1 MLQRLIVKNF
11 AIIENIEIEFKDK
24 MTVLSGETGAGKS
37 LIIDAIGLLFGK
49 RASVEFIRYKE
60 TKATITGI
68 FTATPEILEYLE
80 AQSLNLGDG
89 ESLIISRDLYLNS
102 SSVAKVNSD
111 IVSINILAELGELIG
126 DIHNQFD
133 SQALTHPKNYLSFLE
148 DDIIK
153 SKLNNYK
160 IYLNEYKQI
169 KKEYDA
175 LVKENEENTKQID
188 FIKYQ
193 LKELKTAHL
202 SLTEEEDLKNQ
213 ENYLKNYEVIST
225 AFEEVKELLE
235 ERGALDNIA
244 STFSRLSVLSKF
256 NPEAEELIEK
266 IKSSY
271 YELEASYDELK
282 KMNRSLEY
290 DPEALEQINER
301 LSVYSSLKR
310 KYKLTTEGLINL
322 EGELADKVSKI
333 DTYDL
338 DLKEIKAKLDKA
350 YSDAYKEAE
359 TISNLRKEKAV
370 TFEKEITAN
379 LKDLELVKTKF
390 KIEFIKLNELSDNG
404 FDKVDFLVSFNEG
417 EPLKSLSKVASGGE
431 LSRFM
436 LALKVMINEKMNYQT
451 MIFDEIDSGVSG
463 KTAYAIASKL
473 KQIANFSQVLS
484 ITHLPQVAAI
494 ADSHLYI
501 SKEVL
506 DGRTV
511 TKLKHLENKE
521 RVIEIANMISN
532 GVVTDASYNL
542 ALELLKK

>member
-49 RASVEFIRYKE
+49 RASVDLIRYKE

-68 FTATPEILEYLE
+68 FTNTKEIIEYLQE
-80 AQSLNLGDG
+80 KYLNLGDG

-111 IVSINILAELGELIG
+111 VVSINILAELGELIG

-133 SQALTHPKNYLSFLE
+133 SQALTHPKNYLNFLA
-148 DDIIK
+148 DDGIK
-153 SKLNNYK
+153 DKLSNYK
-160 IYLNEYKQI
+160 VLLNEYKQT

-193 LKELKTAHL
+193 LKELKAAHL
-202 SLTEEEDLKNQ
+202 NLTEEEDLKNQ

-225 AFEEVKELLE
+225 AFEEIKELLE
-235 ERGALDNIA
+235 DRGSLDNIA
-244 STFSRLSVLSKF
+244 STFSRLSALKI

-271 YELEASYDELK
+271 YELDASYDELK
-282 KMNRSLEY
+282 QMNRSLEF
-290 DPEALEQINER
+290 DPEALDQINER

-310 KYKLTTEGLINL
+310 KYKLNTEGLINL
-322 EGELADKVSKI
+322 EGELFDKVSKI

-338 DLKEIKAKLDKA
+338 DLKEIKAKLDKS
-350 YSDAYKEAE
+350 YSNAYKEAE
-359 TISNLRKEKAV
+359 TISKLRKEKAV
-370 TFEKEITAN
+370 NFEKEITAN
-379 LKDLELVKTKF
+379 LRDLELIKTNF
-390 KIEFIKLNELSDNG
+390 KIEFTKLNELSDNG

-463 KTAYAIASKL
+463 KTAYAIANKL

-484 ITHLPQVAAI
+484 VTHLPQVAAI
-494 ADSHLYI
+494 ADSHLFI

-506 DGRTV
+506 DGRTI
-511 TKLKHLENKE
+511 TKLKHLENEE
-521 RVIEIANMISN
+521 RVIEIAKMISN
-532 GVVTDASYNL
+532 GIVTDASYNL

>member
-49 RASVEFIRYKE
+49 RASVDLIRYKE

-68 FTATPEILEYLE
+68 FTNTKEIIEYLQE
-80 AQSLNLGDG
+80 KYLNLGDG

-111 IVSINILAELGELIG
+111 VVSINILAELGELIG

-133 SQALTHPKNYLSFLE
+133 SQALTHPKNYLNFLA
-148 DDIIK
+148 DDGIK
-153 SKLNNYK
+153 DKLSNYK
-160 IYLNEYKQI
+160 VLLNEYKQT

-193 LKELKTAHL
+193 LKELKAAHL
-202 SLTEEEDLKNQ
+202 NLTEEEDLKNQ

-225 AFEEVKELLE
+225 AFEEIKELLE
-235 ERGALDNIA
+235 DRGSLDNIA
-244 STFSRLSVLSKF
+244 STFSRLSALKI

-271 YELEASYDELK
+271 YDLEASYDELK
-282 KMNRSLEY
+282 KMNRSLEF
-290 DPEALEQINER
+290 DPEALDQINER

-310 KYKLTTEGLINL
+310 KYKLNTEGLINL

-338 DLKEIKAKLDKA
+338 DLKEIKAKLDKS
-350 YSDAYKEAE
+350 YSSAYKEAE
-359 TISNLRKEKAV
+359 IISKLRKEKAV
-370 TFEKEITAN
+370 NFEKEITAN
-379 LKDLELVKTKF
+379 LRDLELIKTNF
-390 KIEFIKLNELSDNG
+390 KIEFTKLSELSDNG

-463 KTAYAIASKL
+463 KTAYAIANKL

-484 ITHLPQVAAI
+484 VTHLPQVAAI
-494 ADSHLYI
+494 ADSHLFI

-511 TKLKHLENKE
+511 TKLKHLENEE
-521 RVIEIANMISN
+521 RVIEIAKMISN
-532 GVVTDASYNL
+532 GIVTDASYNL

>member
-49 RASVEFIRYKE
+49 RASVDLIRYKE

-68 FTATPEILEYLE
+68 FTNTKEIKEYLKDKD
-80 AQSLNLGDG
+80 LNLGDG

-111 IVSINILAELGELIG
+111 VVSINILAELGELIG

-133 SQALTHPKNYLSFLE
+133 SQALTHPKNYLNFLA
-148 DDIIK
+148 DDGIK
-153 SKLNNYK
+153 DKLSNYK
-160 IYLNEYKQI
+160 VLLNEYKQT

-193 LKELKTAHL
+193 LKELKAANLT
-202 SLTEEEDLKNQ
+202 LTEEEDLKNQ

-225 AFEEVKELLE
+225 AFEEIKELLE
-235 ERGALDNIA
+235 DRGSLDNIA
-244 STFSRLSVLSKF
+244 STFSRLSALKI

-271 YELEASYDELK
+271 YELDASYDELK
-282 KMNRSLEY
+282 QMNRSLEF
-290 DPEALEQINER
+290 DPEALDQINER

-310 KYKLTTEGLINL
+310 KYKLNTEGLINL

-338 DLKEIKAKLDKA
+338 DLKEIKAKLDKS
-350 YSDAYKEAE
+350 YSNAYKEAE
-359 TISNLRKEKAV
+359 TISKLRKEKAV
-370 TFEKEITAN
+370 NFEKEITAN
-379 LKDLELVKTKF
+379 LRDLELIKTNF
-390 KIEFIKLNELSDNG
+390 KIEFTKLSELSDNG

-463 KTAYAIASKL
+463 KTAYAIANKL

-484 ITHLPQVAAI
+484 VTHLPQVAAI
-494 ADSHLYI
+494 ADSHLFI

-511 TKLKHLENKE
+511 TKLKHLENEE
-521 RVIEIANMISN
+521 RVIEIAKMISN
-532 GVVTDASYNL
+532 GIVTDASYNL

>member
-49 RASVEFIRYKE
+49 RASVDLIRYKE

-68 FTATPEILEYLE
+68 FTNTKEIKEYLKDKD
-80 AQSLNLGDG
+80 LNLGDG

-111 IVSINILAELGELIG
+111 VVSINILAELGELIG

-133 SQALTHPKNYLSFLE
+133 SQALTHPKNYLNFLA
-148 DDIIK
+148 DDVIK
-153 SKLNNYK
+153 DKLSNYK
-160 IYLNEYKQI
+160 VLLNEYKQT

-193 LKELKTAHL
+193 LKELKAANLT
-202 SLTEEEDLKNQ
+202 LTEEEDLKNQ

-225 AFEEVKELLE
+225 AFEEIKELLE
-235 ERGALDNIA
+235 DRGSLDNIA
-244 STFSRLSVLSKF
+244 STFSRLSVLKIS
-256 NPEAEELIEK
+256 PEAEELIEK

-271 YELEASYDELK
+271 YDLEASYDELK
-282 KMNRSLEY
+282 KMNRSLEF
-290 DPEALEQINER
+290 DPEALDQINER

-310 KYKLTTEGLINL
+310 KYKLNTEGLINL

-338 DLKEIKAKLDKA
+338 DLKEIKAKLDKS
-350 YSDAYKEAE
+350 YSSAYKEAE
-359 TISNLRKEKAV
+359 IISKLRKEKAV
-370 TFEKEITAN
+370 NFEKEITAN
-379 LKDLELVKTKF
+379 LRDLELIKTNF
-390 KIEFIKLNELSDNG
+390 KIEFTKLSELSDNG

-463 KTAYAIASKL
+463 KTAYAIANKL

-484 ITHLPQVAAI
+484 VTHLPQVAAI
-494 ADSHLYI
+494 ADSHLFI

-511 TKLKHLENKE
+511 TKLKHLENEE
-521 RVIEIANMISN
+521 RVIEIAKMISN
-532 GVVTDASYNL
+532 GIVTDASYNL

>member
-49 RASVEFIRYKE
+49 RASVDLIRYKE

-68 FTATPEILEYLE
+68 FTNTKEIKEYLQE
-80 AQSLNLGDG
+80 KDLNLGDG

-111 IVSINILAELGELIG
+111 VVSINILAELGELIG

-133 SQALTHPKNYLSFLE
+133 SQALTHPKNYLNFLA
-148 DDIIK
+148 DDVIK
-153 SKLNNYK
+153 DKLNNYK
-160 IYLNEYKQI
+160 VLLNEYKQT

-193 LKELKTAHL
+193 LKELKAAHL
-202 SLTEEEDLKNQ
+202 NLTEEADLKNQ

-225 AFEEVKELLE
+225 AFEEIKELLE
-235 ERGALDNIA
+235 DRGSLDNIA
-244 STFSRLSVLSKF
+244 SSFSRLSALKI
-256 NPEAEELIEK
+256 NPEAEEMIEK

-282 KMNRSLEY
+282 KMNQSLEY
-290 DPEALEQINER
+290 DPEALDQINER

-310 KYKLTTEGLINL
+310 KYKLNTEGLINL

-338 DLKEIKAKLDKA
+338 DLKEIKAKLDKS
-350 YSDAYKEAE
+350 YSSAYKEAE
-359 TISNLRKEKAV
+359 TISKLRKEKAV
-370 TFEKEITAN
+370 NFEKEITAN
-379 LKDLELVKTKF
+379 LRDLELIKTNF
-390 KIEFIKLNELSDNG
+390 KIEFTKLSELSDNG

-463 KTAYAIASKL
+463 KTAYAIANKL

-484 ITHLPQVAAI
+484 VTHLPQVAAI
-494 ADSHLYI
+494 ADSHLFI

-506 DGRTV
+506 DGRTI
-511 TKLKHLENKE
+511 TKLKHLENEE
-521 RVIEIANMISN
+521 RVIEIAKMISN
-532 GVVTDASYNL
+532 GIVTDASYNL

>member
-11 AIIENIEIEFKDK
+11 AIIENIEIEFKNK

-49 RASVEFIRYKE
+49 RASVDLIRYKE

-68 FTATPEILEYLE
+68 FTNTKEIKEYLKDKD
-80 AQSLNLGDG
+80 LNLGDG

-111 IVSINILAELGELIG
+111 VVSINILAELGELIG

-133 SQALTHPKNYLSFLE
+133 SQALTHPKNYLNFLA
-148 DDIIK
+148 DDVIK
-153 SKLNNYK
+153 DKLSNYK
-160 IYLNEYKQI
+160 VLLNEYKQT

-193 LKELKTAHL
+193 LKELKAANLT
-202 SLTEEEDLKNQ
+202 LTEEEDLKNQ

-225 AFEEVKELLE
+225 AFEEIKELLE
-235 ERGALDNIA
+235 NRGSLDNIA
-244 STFSRLSVLSKF
+244 STFSRLSVLKI

-271 YELEASYDELK
+271 YDLEASYDELK
-282 KMNRSLEY
+282 KMNRSLEF
-290 DPEALEQINER
+290 DPEALDQINER

-310 KYKLTTEGLINL
+310 KYKLNTEGLINL

-338 DLKEIKAKLDKA
+338 DLKEIKAKLDKS
-350 YSDAYKEAE
+350 YSSAYKEAE
-359 TISNLRKEKAV
+359 IISKLRKEKAV
-370 TFEKEITAN
+370 NFEKEITAN
-379 LKDLELVKTKF
+379 LRDLELIKTNF
-390 KIEFIKLNELSDNG
+390 KIEFTKLSELSDNG

-463 KTAYAIASKL
+463 KTAYAIANKL

-484 ITHLPQVAAI
+484 VTHLPQVAAI
-494 ADSHLYI
+494 ADSHLFI

-511 TKLKHLENKE
+511 TKLKHLENEE
-521 RVIEIANMISN
+521 RVIEIAKMISN
-532 GVVTDASYNL
+532 GIVTDASYNL

>member
-49 RASVEFIRYKE
+49 RASVDLIRYKE

-68 FTATPEILEYLE
+68 FTNTKEIKEYLKDKD
-80 AQSLNLGDG
+80 LNLGDG

-111 IVSINILAELGELIG
+111 VVSINILAELGELIG

-133 SQALTHPKNYLSFLE
+133 SQALTHPKNYLNFLA
-148 DDIIK
+148 DDGIK
-153 SKLNNYK
+153 DKLSNYK
-160 IYLNEYKQI
+160 VLLNEYKQT

-193 LKELKTAHL
+193 LKELKAAHL
-202 SLTEEEDLKNQ
+202 TLTEEEDLKNQ

-225 AFEEVKELLE
+225 AFEEIKELLE
-235 ERGALDNIA
+235 DRGSLDNIA
-244 STFSRLSVLSKF
+244 STFSRLSVLKI

-282 KMNRSLEY
+282 KMNRLLEY

-310 KYKLTTEGLINL
+310 KYKLNTEGLINL

-338 DLKEIKAKLDKA
+338 DLKEIKAKLDKS
-350 YSDAYKEAE
+350 YSNAYKEAE
-359 TISNLRKEKAV
+359 TISKLRKEKAV
-370 TFEKEITAN
+370 NFEKEITAN
-379 LKDLELVKTKF
+379 LRDLELIKTNF
-390 KIEFIKLNELSDNG
+390 KIEFTKLNELSDNG

-463 KTAYAIASKL
+463 KTAYAIANKL

-484 ITHLPQVAAI
+484 VTHLPQVAAI
-494 ADSHLYI
+494 ADSHLFI

-506 DGRTV
+506 DGRTI
-511 TKLKHLENKE
+511 TKLKHLENEE
-521 RVIEIANMISN
+521 RVIEIAKMISN
-532 GVVTDASYNL
+532 GIVTDASYNL

>member
-49 RASVEFIRYKE
+49 RASVDLIRYKE

-68 FTATPEILEYLE
+68 FTNTKEILEYLKDKD
-80 AQSLNLGDG
+80 LNLGDG

-111 IVSINILAELGELIG
+111 VVSINILAELGELIG

-133 SQALTHPKNYLSFLE
+133 SQALTHPKNYLNFLA
-148 DDIIK
+148 DDVTK
-153 SKLNNYK
+153 DKLSNYK
-160 IYLNEYKQI
+160 VLLNEYKQT

-193 LKELKTAHL
+193 LKELKAAHL
-202 SLTEEEDLKNQ
+202 TLTEEEDLKNQ

-225 AFEEVKELLE
+225 AFEEIKELLE
-235 ERGALDNIA
+235 DRGSLDNIA
-244 STFSRLSVLSKF
+244 SSFSRLSALKI

-282 KMNRSLEY
+282 KMNQSLEY
-290 DPEALEQINER
+290 DPEALDQINER

-310 KYKLTTEGLINL
+310 KYKLNTEGLINL

-338 DLKEIKAKLDKA
+338 DLKEIKAKLDKS
-350 YSDAYKEAE
+350 YSNAYKEAE
-359 TISNLRKEKAV
+359 TISKLRKEKAV
-370 TFEKEITAN
+370 NFEKEITAN
-379 LKDLELVKTKF
+379 LRDLELIKTNF
-390 KIEFIKLNELSDNG
+390 KIEFTKLNELSDNG

-484 ITHLPQVAAI
+484 VTHLPQVAAI
-494 ADSHLYI
+494 ADSHLFI

-506 DGRTV
+506 DGRTI
-511 TKLKHLENKE
+511 TKLKHLENE
-521 RVIEIANMISN
+521 GRVIEIAKMISN
-532 GVVTDASYNL
+532 GIVTDASYNL

>member
-49 RASVEFIRYKE
+49 RASVDLIRYKE

-68 FTATPEILEYLE
+68 FTNTKEIKEYLKDKD
-80 AQSLNLGDG
+80 LNLGDG

-111 IVSINILAELGELIG
+111 VVSINILAELGELIG

-133 SQALTHPKNYLSFLE
+133 SQALTHPKNYLNFLA
-148 DDIIK
+148 DDVIK
-153 SKLNNYK
+153 DKLSNYK
-160 IYLNEYKQI
+160 VLLNEYKQT

-193 LKELKTAHL
+193 LKELKAANLT
-202 SLTEEEDLKNQ
+202 LTEEEDLKNQ

-225 AFEEVKELLE
+225 AFEEIKELLE
-235 ERGALDNIA
+235 NRGSLDNIA
-244 STFSRLSVLSKF
+244 STFSRLSVLKI

-271 YELEASYDELK
+271 YDLEASYDELK
-282 KMNRSLEY
+282 KMNRSLEF
-290 DPEALEQINER
+290 DPEALDQINER

-310 KYKLTTEGLINL
+310 KYKLNTEGLINL

-338 DLKEIKAKLDKA
+338 DLKEIKAKLDKS
-350 YSDAYKEAE
+350 YSSAYKEAE
-359 TISNLRKEKAV
+359 IISKLRKEKAV
-370 TFEKEITAN
+370 NFEKEITAN
-379 LKDLELVKTKF
+379 LRDLELIKTNF
-390 KIEFIKLNELSDNG
+390 KIEFTKLSELSDNG

-463 KTAYAIASKL
+463 KTAYAIANKL

-484 ITHLPQVAAI
+484 VTHLPQVAAI
-494 ADSHLYI
+494 ADSHLFI

-511 TKLKHLENKE
+511 TKLKHLENEE
-521 RVIEIANMISN
+521 RVIEIAKMISN
-532 GVVTDASYNL
+532 GIVTDASYNL

>member
-49 RASVEFIRYKE
+49 RASVDLIRYKE

-68 FTATPEILEYLE
+68 FTNTKEIKEYLKDKD
-80 AQSLNLGDG
+80 LNLGDG

-111 IVSINILAELGELIG
+111 VVSINILAELGELIG

-133 SQALTHPKNYLSFLE
+133 SQALTHPKNYLNFLA
-148 DDIIK
+148 DDVIK
-153 SKLNNYK
+153 DKLSNYK
-160 IYLNEYKQI
+160 VLLNEYKQT

-193 LKELKTAHL
+193 LKELKAANLT
-202 SLTEEEDLKNQ
+202 LTEEEDLKNQ

-225 AFEEVKELLE
+225 AFEEIKELLE
-235 ERGALDNIA
+235 NRGSLDNIA
-244 STFSRLSVLSKF
+244 STFSRLSVLKI

-271 YELEASYDELK
+271 YDLEASYDELK
-282 KMNRSLEY
+282 KMNRSLEF
-290 DPEALEQINER
+290 DPEALDQINER

-310 KYKLTTEGLINL
+310 KYKLNTEGLINL

-338 DLKEIKAKLDKA
+338 DLKEIKAKLDKS
-350 YSDAYKEAE
+350 YSSAYKEAE
-359 TISNLRKEKAV
+359 IISKLRKEKAV
-370 TFEKEITAN
+370 NFEKKITAN
-379 LKDLELVKTKF
+379 LRDLELIKTNF
-390 KIEFIKLNELSDNG
+390 KIEFTKLSELSDNG

-463 KTAYAIASKL
+463 KTAYAIANKL

-484 ITHLPQVAAI
+484 VTHLPQVAAI
-494 ADSHLYI
+494 ADSHLFI

-511 TKLKHLENKE
+511 TKLKHLENEE
-521 RVIEIANMISN
+521 RVIEIAKMISN
-532 GVVTDASYNL
+532 GIVTDASYNL

>member
-11 AIIENIEIEFKDK
+11 AIIENIEIEFKNK

-49 RASVEFIRYKE
+49 RASVDLIRYKE

-68 FTATPEILEYLE
+68 FTNTKEIKEYLKDKD
-80 AQSLNLGDG
+80 LNLGDG

-111 IVSINILAELGELIG
+111 VVSINILAELGELIG

-133 SQALTHPKNYLSFLE
+133 SQALTHPKNYLNFLA
-148 DDIIK
+148 DDVIK
-153 SKLNNYK
+153 DKLSNYK
-160 IYLNEYKQI
+160 VLLNEYKQT

-193 LKELKTAHL
+193 LKELKAANLT
-202 SLTEEEDLKNQ
+202 LTEEEDLKNQ

-225 AFEEVKELLE
+225 AFEEIKELLE
-235 ERGALDNIA
+235 NRGSLDNIA
-244 STFSRLSVLSKF
+244 STFSRLSVLKI

-271 YELEASYDELK
+271 YDLEASYDELK
-282 KMNRSLEY
+282 KMNRSLEF
-290 DPEALEQINER
+290 DPEALDQINER

-310 KYKLTTEGLINL
+310 KYKLNTEGLINL

-338 DLKEIKAKLDKA
+338 DLKEIKAKLDKS
-350 YSDAYKEAE
+350 YSSAYKEAE
-359 TISNLRKEKAV
+359 IISKLRKEKAV
-370 TFEKEITAN
+370 NFEKEITAN
-379 LKDLELVKTKF
+379 LRDLELIKTNF
-390 KIEFIKLNELSDNG
+390 KIEFTKLSELSDNG

-463 KTAYAIASKL
+463 KTAYAIANKL

-484 ITHLPQVAAI
+484 VTHLPQVAAI
-494 ADSHLYI
+494 ADSHLFI

-506 DGRTV
+506 DGRTI
-511 TKLKHLENKE
+511 TKLKHLENEE
-521 RVIEIANMISN
+521 RVIEIAKMISN
-532 GVVTDASYNL
+532 GIVTDASYNL

>member
-49 RASVEFIRYKE
+49 RASVDLIRYKE

-68 FTATPEILEYLE
+68 FTNTKEIIEYLQE
-80 AQSLNLGDG
+80 KYLNLGDG

-111 IVSINILAELGELIG
+111 VVSINILAELGELIG

-133 SQALTHPKNYLSFLE
+133 SQALTHPKNYLNFLA
-148 DDIIK
+148 DDGIK
-153 SKLNNYK
+153 DKLSNYK
-160 IYLNEYKQI
+160 VLLNEYKQT

-193 LKELKTAHL
+193 LKELKAAHL
-202 SLTEEEDLKNQ
+202 NLTEEEDLKNQ

-225 AFEEVKELLE
+225 VFEEIKELLE
-235 ERGALDNIA
+235 DRGSLDNIA
-244 STFSRLSVLSKF
+244 STFSRLSALKI

-271 YELEASYDELK
+271 YELDASYDELK
-282 KMNRSLEY
+282 QMNRSLEF
-290 DPEALEQINER
+290 DPEALDQINER

-310 KYKLTTEGLINL
+310 KYKLNTEGLINL
-322 EGELADKVSKI
+322 EGELFDKVSKI

-338 DLKEIKAKLDKA
+338 DLKEIKAKLDKS
-350 YSDAYKEAE
+350 YSNAYKEAE
-359 TISNLRKEKAV
+359 TISKLRKEKAV
-370 TFEKEITAN
+370 NFEKEITAN
-379 LKDLELVKTKF
+379 LRDLELIKTNF
-390 KIEFIKLNELSDNG
+390 KIEFTKLNELSDNG

-463 KTAYAIASKL
+463 KTAYAIANKL

-484 ITHLPQVAAI
+484 VTHLPQVAAI
-494 ADSHLYI
+494 ADSHLFI

-506 DGRTV
+506 DGRTI
-511 TKLKHLENKE
+511 TKLKHLENEE
-521 RVIEIANMISN
+521 RVIEIAKMISN
-532 GVVTDASYNL
+532 GIVTDASYNL

>member
-49 RASVEFIRYKE
+49 RASVDLIRYKE

-68 FTATPEILEYLE
+68 FTNTKEIIEYLQE
-80 AQSLNLGDG
+80 KYLNLGDG

-111 IVSINILAELGELIG
+111 VVSINILAELGELIG

-133 SQALTHPKNYLSFLE
+133 SQALTHPKNYLNFLA
-148 DDIIK
+148 DDGIK
-153 SKLNNYK
+153 DKLSNYK
-160 IYLNEYKQI
+160 VLLNEYKQT

-193 LKELKTAHL
+193 LKELKAAHL
-202 SLTEEEDLKNQ
+202 NLTEEEDLKNQ

-225 AFEEVKELLE
+225 AFEEIKELLE
-235 ERGALDNIA
+235 NRGSLDNIA
-244 STFSRLSVLSKF
+244 STFSRLSVLKI

-271 YELEASYDELK
+271 YDLEASYDELK
-282 KMNRSLEY
+282 KMNRSLEF
-290 DPEALEQINER
+290 DPEALDQINER

-310 KYKLTTEGLINL
+310 KYKLNTEGLINL
-322 EGELADKVSKI
+322 EGELADKVSQI

-338 DLKEIKAKLDKA
+338 DLKEIKAKLDKS
-350 YSDAYKEAE
+350 YSSAYKEAE
-359 TISNLRKEKAV
+359 IISKLRKEKAV
-370 TFEKEITAN
+370 NFEKEITAN
-379 LKDLELVKTKF
+379 LRDLELIKTNF
-390 KIEFIKLNELSDNG
+390 KIEFTKLNELSDNG

-463 KTAYAIASKL
+463 KTAYAIANKL

-484 ITHLPQVAAI
+484 VTHLPQVAAI
-494 ADSHLYI
+494 ADSHLFI

-511 TKLKHLENKE
+511 TKLKHLENEE
-521 RVIEIANMISN
+521 RVIEIAKMISN
-532 GVVTDASYNL
+532 GIVTDASYNL

>member
-49 RASVEFIRYKE
+49 RASVDLIRYKE

-68 FTATPEILEYLE
+68 FTNTKEILEYLKDKD
-80 AQSLNLGDG
+80 LNLGDG

-111 IVSINILAELGELIG
+111 VVSINILAELGELIG

-133 SQALTHPKNYLSFLE
+133 SQALTHPKNYLNFLA
-148 DDIIK
+148 DDVTK
-153 SKLNNYK
+153 DKLSNYK
-160 IYLNEYKQI
+160 VLLNEYKQT

-193 LKELKTAHL
+193 LKELKAAHL
-202 SLTEEEDLKNQ
+202 TLTEEEDLKNQ

-225 AFEEVKELLE
+225 AFEEIKELLE
-235 ERGALDNIA
+235 DRGSLDNIA
-244 STFSRLSVLSKF
+244 SSFSRLSALKI

-282 KMNRSLEY
+282 KMNRLLEY

-310 KYKLTTEGLINL
+310 KYKLNTEGLINL

-338 DLKEIKAKLDKA
+338 DLKEIKAKLDKS
-350 YSDAYKEAE
+350 YSNAYKEAE
-359 TISNLRKEKAV
+359 TISKLRKEKAV
-370 TFEKEITAN
+370 NFEKEITAN
-379 LKDLELVKTKF
+379 LRDLELIKTNF
-390 KIEFIKLNELSDNG
+390 KIEFTKLNELSDNG

-484 ITHLPQVAAI
+484 VTHLPQVAAI
-494 ADSHLYI
+494 ADSHLFI

-506 DGRTV
+506 DGRTI
-511 TKLKHLENKE
+511 TKLKHLENE
-521 RVIEIANMISN
+521 GRVIEIAKMISN
-532 GVVTDASYNL
+532 GIVTDASYNL

>member
-49 RASVEFIRYKE
+49 RASVDLIRYKE

-68 FTATPEILEYLE
+68 FTNTKEIKEYLKDKD
-80 AQSLNLGDG
+80 LNLGDG

-111 IVSINILAELGELIG
+111 VVSINILAELGELIG

-133 SQALTHPKNYLSFLE
+133 SQALTHPKNYLNFLA
-148 DDIIK
+148 DDVIK
-153 SKLNNYK
+153 DKLSNYK
-160 IYLNEYKQI
+160 VLLNEYKQT

-193 LKELKTAHL
+193 LKELKAANLT
-202 SLTEEEDLKNQ
+202 LTEEEDLKNQ

-225 AFEEVKELLE
+225 AFEEIKELLE
-235 ERGALDNIA
+235 DRGSLDNIA
-244 STFSRLSVLSKF
+244 STFSRLSVLKI

-271 YELEASYDELK
+271 YDLEASYDELK
-282 KMNRSLEY
+282 KMNRSLEF
-290 DPEALEQINER
+290 DPEALDQINER

-310 KYKLTTEGLINL
+310 KYKLNTEGLINL

-338 DLKEIKAKLDKA
+338 DLKEIKAKLDKS
-350 YSDAYKEAE
+350 YSSAYKEAE
-359 TISNLRKEKAV
+359 IISKLRKEKAV
-370 TFEKEITAN
+370 NFEKEITAN
-379 LKDLELVKTKF
+379 LRDLELIKTNF
-390 KIEFIKLNELSDNG
+390 KIEFTKLSELSDNG

-463 KTAYAIASKL
+463 KTAYAIANKL

-484 ITHLPQVAAI
+484 VTHLPQVAAI
-494 ADSHLYI
+494 ADSHLFI

-511 TKLKHLENKE
+511 TKLKHLENEE
-521 RVIEIANMISN
+521 RVIEIAKMISN
-532 GVVTDASYNL
+532 GIVTDASYNL

>member
-49 RASVEFIRYKE
+49 RASVDLIRYKE

-68 FTATPEILEYLE
+68 FTNTKEIKEYLKDKD
-80 AQSLNLGDG
+80 LNLGDG

-111 IVSINILAELGELIG
+111 VVSINILAELGELIG

-133 SQALTHPKNYLSFLE
+133 SQALTHPKNYLNFLA
-148 DDIIK
+148 DDVIK
-153 SKLNNYK
+153 DKLSNYK
-160 IYLNEYKQI
+160 VLLNEYKQT

-193 LKELKTAHL
+193 LKELKAAHL
-202 SLTEEEDLKNQ
+202 NLTEEEDLKNQ

-225 AFEEVKELLE
+225 AFEEIKELLE
-235 ERGALDNIA
+235 NRGSLDNIA
-244 STFSRLSVLSKF
+244 STFSRLSVLKI

-271 YELEASYDELK
+271 YDLEASYDELK
-282 KMNRSLEY
+282 KMNRSLEF
-290 DPEALEQINER
+290 DPEALDQINER

-310 KYKLTTEGLINL
+310 KYKLNTEGLINL

-338 DLKEIKAKLDKA
+338 DLKEIKAKLDKS
-350 YSDAYKEAE
+350 YSSAYKEAE
-359 TISNLRKEKAV
+359 IISKLRKEKAV
-370 TFEKEITAN
+370 NFEKEITAN
-379 LKDLELVKTKF
+379 LRDLELIKTNF
-390 KIEFIKLNELSDNG
+390 KIEFTKLSELSDNG

-463 KTAYAIASKL
+463 KTAYAIANKL

-484 ITHLPQVAAI
+484 VTHLPQVAAI
-494 ADSHLYI
+494 ADSHLFI

-511 TKLKHLENKE
+511 TKLKHLENEE
-521 RVIEIANMISN
+521 RVIEIAKMISN
-532 GVVTDASYNL
+532 GIVTDASYNL

>member
-49 RASVEFIRYKE
+49 RASVDLIRYKE

-68 FTATPEILEYLE
+68 FTNTKEIIEYLQE
-80 AQSLNLGDG
+80 KYLNLGDG

-111 IVSINILAELGELIG
+111 VVSINILAELGELIG

-133 SQALTHPKNYLSFLE
+133 SQALTHPKNYLNFLA
-148 DDIIK
+148 DDGIK
-153 SKLNNYK
+153 DKLSNYK
-160 IYLNEYKQI
+160 VLLNEYKQT

-193 LKELKTAHL
+193 LKELKAAHL
-202 SLTEEEDLKNQ
+202 NLTEEEDLKNQ

-225 AFEEVKELLE
+225 AFEEIKELLE
-235 ERGALDNIA
+235 DRGSLDNIA
-244 STFSRLSVLSKF
+244 STFSRLSALKI

-271 YELEASYDELK
+271 YELDASYDELK
-282 KMNRSLEY
+282 QMNRSLEF
-290 DPEALEQINER
+290 DPEALDQINER

-310 KYKLTTEGLINL
+310 KYKLNTEGLINL
-322 EGELADKVSKI
+322 EGELFDKVSKI

-338 DLKEIKAKLDKA
+338 DLKEIKAKLDKS
-350 YSDAYKEAE
+350 YSNAYKEAE
-359 TISNLRKEKAV
+359 TISKLRKEKAV
-370 TFEKEITAN
+370 NFEKEITAN
-379 LKDLELVKTKF
+379 LRDLELIKTNF
-390 KIEFIKLNELSDNG
+390 KIEFTKLSELSDNG

-463 KTAYAIASKL
+463 KTAYAIANKL

-484 ITHLPQVAAI
+484 VTHLPQVAAI
-494 ADSHLYI
+494 ADSHLFI

-511 TKLKHLENKE
+511 TKLKHLENEE
-521 RVIEIANMISN
+521 RVIEIAKMISN
-532 GVVTDASYNL
+532 GIVTDASYNL

>member
-49 RASVEFIRYKE
+49 RASVDLIRYKE

-68 FTATPEILEYLE
+68 FTNTKEIIEYLQE
-80 AQSLNLGDG
+80 KYLNLGDG

-111 IVSINILAELGELIG
+111 VVSINILAELGELIG

-133 SQALTHPKNYLSFLE
+133 SQALTHPKNYLNFLA
-148 DDIIK
+148 DDGIK
-153 SKLNNYK
+153 DKLSNYK
-160 IYLNEYKQI
+160 VLLNEYKQT

-193 LKELKTAHL
+193 LKELKAAHL
-202 SLTEEEDLKNQ
+202 NLTEEEDLKNQ

-225 AFEEVKELLE
+225 AFEEIKELLE
-235 ERGALDNIA
+235 NRGSLDNIA
-244 STFSRLSVLSKF
+244 STFSRLSVLKI

-271 YELEASYDELK
+271 YDLEASYDELK
-282 KMNRSLEY
+282 KMNRSLEF
-290 DPEALEQINER
+290 DPEALDQINER

-310 KYKLTTEGLINL
+310 KYKLNTEGLINL
-322 EGELADKVSKI
+322 EGELADKVSQI

-338 DLKEIKAKLDKA
+338 DLKEIKAKLDKS
-350 YSDAYKEAE
+350 YSSAYKEAE
-359 TISNLRKEKAV
+359 IISKLRKEKAV
-370 TFEKEITAN
+370 NFEKEITAN
-379 LKDLELVKTKF
+379 LRDLELIKTNF
-390 KIEFIKLNELSDNG
+390 KIEFTKLSELSDNG

-463 KTAYAIASKL
+463 KTAYAIANKL

-484 ITHLPQVAAI
+484 VTHLPQVAAI
-494 ADSHLYI
+494 ADSHLFI

-511 TKLKHLENKE
+511 TKLKHLENEE
-521 RVIEIANMISN
+521 RVIEIAKMISN
-532 GVVTDASYNL
+532 GIVTDASYNL

>member
-49 RASVEFIRYKE
+49 RASVDLIRYKE

-68 FTATPEILEYLE
+68 FTNTKEIKEYLQE
-80 AQSLNLGDG
+80 KDLNLGDG

-111 IVSINILAELGELIG
+111 VVSINILAELGELIG

-133 SQALTHPKNYLSFLE
+133 SQALTHPKNYLNFLA
-148 DDIIK
+148 DDVIK
-153 SKLNNYK
+153 DKLNNYK
-160 IYLNEYKQI
+160 VLLNEYKQT

-193 LKELKTAHL
+193 LKELKAAHL
-202 SLTEEEDLKNQ
+202 NLTEEADLKNQ

-225 AFEEVKELLE
+225 AFEEIKELLE
-235 ERGALDNIA
+235 DRGSLDNIA
-244 STFSRLSVLSKF
+244 SSFSRLSALKI
-256 NPEAEELIEK
+256 NPEAEEMIEK

-282 KMNRSLEY
+282 KMNQSLEY
-290 DPEALEQINER
+290 DPEALDQINER

-310 KYKLTTEGLINL
+310 KYKLNTEGLINL

-338 DLKEIKAKLDKA
+338 DLKEIKAKLDKS
-350 YSDAYKEAE
+350 YSSAYKEAE
-359 TISNLRKEKAV
+359 TISKLRKEKAV
-370 TFEKEITAN
+370 NFEKEITAN
-379 LKDLELVKTKF
+379 LRDLELIKTNF
-390 KIEFIKLNELSDNG
+390 KIEFTKLNELSDNG

-484 ITHLPQVAAI
+484 VTHLPQVAAI
-494 ADSHLYI
+494 ADSHLFI

-506 DGRTV
+506 DGRTI
-511 TKLKHLENKE
+511 TKLKHLENEE
-521 RVIEIANMISN
+521 RVIEIAKMISN
-532 GVVTDASYNL
+532 GIVTDASYNL

>member
-49 RASVEFIRYKE
+49 RASVDLIRYKE

-68 FTATPEILEYLE
+68 FTNTKEIIEYLQE
-80 AQSLNLGDG
+80 KYLNLGDG

-111 IVSINILAELGELIG
+111 VVSINILAELGELIG

-133 SQALTHPKNYLSFLE
+133 SQALTHPKNYLNFLA
-148 DDIIK
+148 DDGIK
-153 SKLNNYK
+153 DKLSNYK
-160 IYLNEYKQI
+160 VLLNEYKQT

-193 LKELKTAHL
+193 LKELKAAHL
-202 SLTEEEDLKNQ
+202 NLTEEEDLKNQ

-225 AFEEVKELLE
+225 AFEEIKELLE
-235 ERGALDNIA
+235 DRGSLDNIA
-244 STFSRLSVLSKF
+244 STFSRLSALKI

-271 YELEASYDELK
+271 YELDASYDELK
-282 KMNRSLEY
+282 QMNRSLEF
-290 DPEALEQINER
+290 DPEALDQINER

-310 KYKLTTEGLINL
+310 KYKLNTEGLINL
-322 EGELADKVSKI
+322 EGELFDKVSKI

-338 DLKEIKAKLDKA
+338 DLKEIKAKLDKS
-350 YSDAYKEAE
+350 YSNAYKEAE
-359 TISNLRKEKAV
+359 TISKLRKEKAV
-370 TFEKEITAN
+370 NFEKEITAN
-379 LKDLELVKTKF
+379 LRDLELIKTNF
-390 KIEFIKLNELSDNG
+390 KIEFTKLSELSDNG

-463 KTAYAIASKL
+463 KTAYAIANKL

-484 ITHLPQVAAI
+484 VTHLPQVAAI
-494 ADSHLYI
+494 ADSHLFI

-506 DGRTV
+506 DGRTI
-511 TKLKHLENKE
+511 TKLKHLENEE
-521 RVIEIANMISN
+521 RVIEIAKMISN
-532 GVVTDASYNL
+532 GIVTDASYNL

>member
-49 RASVEFIRYKE
+49 RASVDLIRYKE

-68 FTATPEILEYLE
+68 FTNTKEIIEYLQE
-80 AQSLNLGDG
+80 KYLNLGDG

-111 IVSINILAELGELIG
+111 VVSINILAELGELIG

-133 SQALTHPKNYLSFLE
+133 SQALTHPKNYLNFLA
-148 DDIIK
+148 DDGIK
-153 SKLNNYK
+153 DKLSNYK
-160 IYLNEYKQI
+160 VLLNEYKQT

-193 LKELKTAHL
+193 LKELKAAHL
-202 SLTEEEDLKNQ
+202 NLTEEEDLKNQ

-225 AFEEVKELLE
+225 VFEEIKELLE
-235 ERGALDNIA
+235 DRGSLDNIA
-244 STFSRLSVLSKF
+244 STFSRLSALKIS
-256 NPEAEELIEK
+256 PEAEELIEK

-271 YELEASYDELK
+271 YELDASYDELK
-282 KMNRSLEY
+282 QMNRSLEF
-290 DPEALEQINER
+290 DPEALDQINER

-310 KYKLTTEGLINL
+310 KYKLNTEGLINL
-322 EGELADKVSKI
+322 EGELFDKVSKI

-338 DLKEIKAKLDKA
+338 DLKEIKAKLDKS
-350 YSDAYKEAE
+350 YSNAYKEAE
-359 TISNLRKEKAV
+359 TISKLRKEKAV
-370 TFEKEITAN
+370 NFEKEITAN
-379 LKDLELVKTKF
+379 LRDLELIKTNF
-390 KIEFIKLNELSDNG
+390 KIEFTKLNELSDNG

-463 KTAYAIASKL
+463 KTAYAIANKL

-484 ITHLPQVAAI
+484 VTHLPQVAAI
-494 ADSHLYI
+494 ADSHLFI

-506 DGRTV
+506 DGRTI
-511 TKLKHLENKE
+511 TKLKHLENEE
-521 RVIEIANMISN
+521 RVIEIAKMISN
-532 GVVTDASYNL
+532 GIVTDASYNL

>member
-1 MLQRLIVKNF
+1 LQRLIVKNF

-49 RASVEFIRYKE
+49 RASVDLIRYKE

-68 FTATPEILEYLE
+68 FTNTKEILEYLKDKD
-80 AQSLNLGDG
+80 LNLGDG

-111 IVSINILAELGELIG
+111 VVSINILAELGELIG

-133 SQALTHPKNYLSFLE
+133 SQALTHPKNYLNFLA
-148 DDIIK
+148 DDVTK
-153 SKLNNYK
+153 DKLSNYK
-160 IYLNEYKQI
+160 VLLNEYKQT

-193 LKELKTAHL
+193 LKELKAAHL
-202 SLTEEEDLKNQ
+202 TLTEEEDLKNQ

-225 AFEEVKELLE
+225 AFEEIKELLE
-235 ERGALDNIA
+235 DRGSLDNIA
-244 STFSRLSVLSKF
+244 SSFSRLSALKI

-282 KMNRSLEY
+282 KMNRLLEY

-310 KYKLTTEGLINL
+310 KYKLNTEGLINL

-338 DLKEIKAKLDKA
+338 DLKEIKAKLDKS
-350 YSDAYKEAE
+350 YSNAYKEAE
-359 TISNLRKEKAV
+359 TISKLRKEKAV
-370 TFEKEITAN
+370 NFEKEITAN
-379 LKDLELVKTKF
+379 LRDLELIKTNF
-390 KIEFIKLNELSDNG
+390 KIEFTKLNELSDNG

-484 ITHLPQVAAI
+484 VTHLPQVAAI
-494 ADSHLYI
+494 ADSHLFI

-506 DGRTV
+506 DGRTI
-511 TKLKHLENKE
+511 TKLKHLENE
-521 RVIEIANMISN
+521 GRVIEIAKMISN
-532 GVVTDASYNL
+532 GIVTDASYNL

>member
-1 MLQRLIVKNF
+1 
-11 AIIENIEIEFKDK
+11 

-49 RASVEFIRYKE
+49 RASVDLIRYKE

-68 FTATPEILEYLE
+68 FTNTKEILEYLKDKD
-80 AQSLNLGDG
+80 LNLGDG

-111 IVSINILAELGELIG
+111 VVSINILAELGELIG

-133 SQALTHPKNYLSFLE
+133 SQALTHPKNYLNFLA
-148 DDIIK
+148 DDVTK
-153 SKLNNYK
+153 DKLSNYK
-160 IYLNEYKQI
+160 VLLNEYKQT

-193 LKELKTAHL
+193 LKELKAAHL
-202 SLTEEEDLKNQ
+202 TLTEEEDLKNQ

-225 AFEEVKELLE
+225 AFEEIKELLE
-235 ERGALDNIA
+235 DRGSLDNIA
-244 STFSRLSVLSKF
+244 SSFSRLSALKI

-282 KMNRSLEY
+282 KMNRLLEY

-310 KYKLTTEGLINL
+310 KYKLNTEGLINL

-338 DLKEIKAKLDKA
+338 DLKEIKAKLDKS
-350 YSDAYKEAE
+350 YSNAYKEAE
-359 TISNLRKEKAV
+359 TISKLRKEKAV
-370 TFEKEITAN
+370 NFEKEITAN
-379 LKDLELVKTKF
+379 LRDLELIKTNF
-390 KIEFIKLNELSDNG
+390 KIEFTKLNELSDNG

-484 ITHLPQVAAI
+484 VTLLPQVAAI
-494 ADSHLYI
+494 ADSHLFI

-506 DGRTV
+506 DGRTI
-511 TKLKHLENKE
+511 TKLKHLENE
-521 RVIEIANMISN
+521 GRVIEIAKMISL
-532 GVVTDASYNL
+532 SL
-542 ALELLKK
+542 IHI

>member
-1 MLQRLIVKNF
+1 VLQRLIVKNF

-49 RASVEFIRYKE
+49 RASVDLIRYKE

-68 FTATPEILEYLE
+68 FTNTKEILEYLKDKD
-80 AQSLNLGDG
+80 LNLGDG

-111 IVSINILAELGELIG
+111 VVSINILAELGELIG

-133 SQALTHPKNYLSFLE
+133 SQALTHPKNYLNFLA
-148 DDIIK
+148 DDVTK
-153 SKLNNYK
+153 DKLSNYK
-160 IYLNEYKQI
+160 VLLNEYKQT

-193 LKELKTAHL
+193 LKELKAAHL
-202 SLTEEEDLKNQ
+202 TLTEEEDLKNQ

-225 AFEEVKELLE
+225 AFEEIKELLE
-235 ERGALDNIA
+235 DRGSLDNIA
-244 STFSRLSVLSKF
+244 SSFSRLSALKI

-282 KMNRSLEY
+282 KMNRLLEY

-310 KYKLTTEGLINL
+310 KYKLNTEGLINL

-338 DLKEIKAKLDKA
+338 DLKEIKAKLDKS
-350 YSDAYKEAE
+350 YSNAYKEAE
-359 TISNLRKEKAV
+359 TISKLRKEKAV
-370 TFEKEITAN
+370 NFEKEITAN
-379 LKDLELVKTKF
+379 LRDLELIKTNF
-390 KIEFIKLNELSDNG
+390 KIEFTKLNELSDNG

-484 ITHLPQVAAI
+484 VTHLPQVAAI
-494 ADSHLYI
+494 ADSHLFI

-506 DGRTV
+506 DGRTI
-511 TKLKHLENKE
+511 TKLKHLENE
-521 RVIEIANMISN
+521 GRVIEIAKMISN
-532 GVVTDASYNL
+532 GIVTDASYNL

>member
-49 RASVEFIRYKE
+49 RASVDLIRYKE

-68 FTATPEILEYLE
+68 FTNTKEIKEYLKDKD
-80 AQSLNLGDG
+80 LNLGDG

-111 IVSINILAELGELIG
+111 VVSINILAELGELIG

-133 SQALTHPKNYLSFLE
+133 SQALTHPKNYLNFLA
-148 DDIIK
+148 DDVIK
-153 SKLNNYK
+153 DKLSNYK
-160 IYLNEYKQI
+160 VLLNEYKQT

-193 LKELKTAHL
+193 LKELKAANLT
-202 SLTEEEDLKNQ
+202 LTEEEDLKNQ

-225 AFEEVKELLE
+225 AFEEIKELLE
-235 ERGALDNIA
+235 NRGSLDNIA
-244 STFSRLSVLSKF
+244 STFSRLSVLKIS
-256 NPEAEELIEK
+256 PEAEELIEK

-271 YELEASYDELK
+271 YDLEASYDELK
-282 KMNRSLEY
+282 KMNRSLEF
-290 DPEALEQINER
+290 DPEALDQINER

-310 KYKLTTEGLINL
+310 KYKLNTEGLINL

-338 DLKEIKAKLDKA
+338 DLKEIKAKLDKS
-350 YSDAYKEAE
+350 YSSAYKEAE
-359 TISNLRKEKAV
+359 IISKLRKEKAV
-370 TFEKEITAN
+370 NFEKEITAN
-379 LKDLELVKTKF
+379 LRDLELIKTNF
-390 KIEFIKLNELSDNG
+390 KIEFTKLSELSDNG

-463 KTAYAIASKL
+463 KTAYAIANKL

-484 ITHLPQVAAI
+484 VTHLPQVAAI
-494 ADSHLYI
+494 ADSHLFI

-511 TKLKHLENKE
+511 TKLKHLENEE
-521 RVIEIANMISN
+521 RVIEIAKMISN
-532 GVVTDASYNL
+532 GIVTDASYNL

>member
-49 RASVEFIRYKE
+49 RASVDLIRYKE

-68 FTATPEILEYLE
+68 FTNTKEIIEYLKDKD
-80 AQSLNLGDG
+80 LNLGDG

-111 IVSINILAELGELIG
+111 VVSINILAELGELIG

-133 SQALTHPKNYLSFLE
+133 SQALTHPKNYLNFLA
-148 DDIIK
+148 DDVIK
-153 SKLNNYK
+153 DKLSNYK
-160 IYLNEYKQI
+160 VLLNEYKQT

-193 LKELKTAHL
+193 LKELKAANLT
-202 SLTEEEDLKNQ
+202 LTEEEDLKNQ

-225 AFEEVKELLE
+225 AFEEIKELLE
-235 ERGALDNIA
+235 DRGSLDNIA
-244 STFSRLSVLSKF
+244 STFSRLSALKI

-282 KMNRSLEY
+282 KMNRSLEF
-290 DPEALEQINER
+290 DPEALDQINER

-310 KYKLTTEGLINL
+310 KYKLNTEGLINL

-338 DLKEIKAKLDKA
+338 DLKEIKAKLDKS
-350 YSDAYKEAE
+350 YSSAYKEAE
-359 TISNLRKEKAV
+359 TISKLRKEKAV
-370 TFEKEITAN
+370 NFEKEITAN
-379 LKDLELVKTKF
+379 LRDLELIKTNF
-390 KIEFIKLNELSDNG
+390 KIEFTKLSELSDNG

-463 KTAYAIASKL
+463 KTAYAIANKL

-484 ITHLPQVAAI
+484 VTHLPQVAAI
-494 ADSHLYI
+494 ADSHLFI

-511 TKLKHLENKE
+511 TKLKHLENEE
-521 RVIEIANMISN
+521 RVIEIAKMISN
-532 GVVTDASYNL
+532 GIVTDASYNL

>member
-49 RASVEFIRYKE
+49 RASVDLIRYKE

-68 FTATPEILEYLE
+68 FTNTKEIKEYLQE
-80 AQSLNLGDG
+80 KDLNLGDG

-111 IVSINILAELGELIG
+111 VVSINILAELGELIG

-133 SQALTHPKNYLSFLE
+133 SQALTHPKNYLNFLA
-148 DDIIK
+148 DDVTK
-153 SKLNNYK
+153 DKLSNYK
-160 IYLNEYKQI
+160 VLLNEYKQT

-193 LKELKTAHL
+193 LKELKAAHL
-202 SLTEEEDLKNQ
+202 TLTEEEDLKNQ

-225 AFEEVKELLE
+225 AFEEIKELLE
-235 ERGALDNIA
+235 DRGSLDNIA
-244 STFSRLSVLSKF
+244 SSFSRLSALKI

-282 KMNRSLEY
+282 KMNRLLEY

-310 KYKLTTEGLINL
+310 KYKLNTEGLINL

-338 DLKEIKAKLDKA
+338 DLKEIKAKLDKS
-350 YSDAYKEAE
+350 YSNAYKEAE
-359 TISNLRKEKAV
+359 TISKLRKEKAV
-370 TFEKEITAN
+370 NFEKEITAN
-379 LKDLELVKTKF
+379 LRDLELIKTNF
-390 KIEFIKLNELSDNG
+390 KIEFTKLNELSDNG

-484 ITHLPQVAAI
+484 VTHLPQVAAI
-494 ADSHLYI
+494 ADSHLFI

-506 DGRTV
+506 DGRTI
-511 TKLKHLENKE
+511 TKLKHLENE
-521 RVIEIANMISN
+521 GRVIEIAKMISN
-532 GVVTDASYNL
+532 GIVTDASYNL